1 MKHIINKTNGNIAHI
16 DIITEDF
23 GVLNTYEN
31 EKSFWTSQAPIASQ
45 EITPAADYDTLTER
59 ALELLGSDWEIKQID

>member
-31 EKSFWTSQAPIASQ
+31 EKAFWTSQAPIATQ
-45 EITPAADYDTLTER
+45 EITPSADYDTLTEK
-59 ALELLGSDWEIKQID
+59 ALQVLGPQWEIVER